1 MSRNCFIFIRTH
13 LSLSDK
19 ITRENRW
26 QHDCFAVIR
35 KVFEV
40 LKFGCMSCLVPDDY
54 LSLDETLDPMRAQIS
69 FKQYN
74 PNKPAKYWL
83 LLKGINAVRCLYA
96 LLLLVLVSVSVI
108 LENILHLAHLK

>member
-1 MSRNCFIFIRTH
+1 M
-13 LSLSDK
+13 
-19 ITRENRW
+19 
-26 QHDCFAVIR
+26 R

-54 LSLDETLDPMRAQIS
+54 LSLDETFDPMRAQIS

-74 PNKPAKYWL
+74 PNKPAKYGL
-83 LLKGINAVRCLYA
+83 LLKGINAVRYLYA
-96 LLLLVLVSVSVI
+96 LLLLVLVSMSVI